1 MRKKSINDLALVSE
15 AQVIYKSKSKAVVEV
30 KSSEKAFNLFKPFFE
45 EIIEYREFFYVMY
58 LTRKN
63 KVIHVQKISEGGCS
77 GTVVDGKNI
86 FQGALLANAQA
97 IILCH
102 NHPSGCTKPSD
113 SDVKL
118 TRKMAEIGEYMEMP
132 ILDHLIISDESYF
145 SFADEGLIKH

>member
-1 MRKKSINDLALVSE
+1 MRKKSINDLGLVSE
-15 AQVIYKSKSKAVVEV
+15 AQVFYKSKSKAVIEV
-30 KSSEKAFNLFKPFFE
+30 KSAEKAFELFMPFFE
-45 EIIEYREFFYVMY
+45 DIIEYREFFYVMY
-58 LTRKN
+58 LNRKN

-77 GTVVDGKNI
+77 GTIVDGKNI

-118 TRKMAEIGEYMEMP
+118 TKKLVEVGKYLEMP
-132 ILDHLIISDESYF
+132 VLDHLIISDESFF
-145 SFADEGLIKH
+145 SFANEGLI

>member
-15 AQVIYKSKSKAVVEV
+15 AQVFYKSKSKAVIEV
-30 KSSEKAFNLFKPFFE
+30 KSSEKCFELFRPFFE

-58 LTRKN
+58 LNRKN
-63 KVIHVQKISEGGCS
+63 KLIHVQKISEGGCS

-102 NHPSGCTKPSD
+102 NHPSGCTRPSE
-113 SDVKL
+113 SDITL
-118 TRKMAEIGEYMEMP
+118 TKKMRLIGEYMDMP
-132 ILDHLIISDESYF
+132 VLDHLIISDDSYF
-145 SFADEGLIKH
+145 SFADQGLM